1 MKLED
6 EGMELTHFNPEGRAQ
21 MVDVSAKEATFRV
34 ARAAATVRMAAA
46 TAEKIRAGQI
56 GKGDVLAVAQ
66 VAGIMAAKK
75 NSELI
80 PMCHPLMLTKVDL
93 RFSLEET
100 ALRIFS
106 EVRCRGETG
115 VEMEALTAVSVA
127 ALTVYDMCKA
137 VQKDMEITDIRLLYK
152 EGGKSG
158 VYRREGEA
166 RVTAVNISER
176 RGTPKHPVPYL
187 ELRLHHGIVGDA
199 HAGDWHRQ
207 ISLLAEE
214 SVDKM
219 RAMGKYQHHRNRI
232 DRAAGG
238 NGAGDRRGGGP
249 GDADRQGMPQRLRDP
264 PDYRPVRDAHGGDF
278 CRGRAGGPDL
288 SRRCHCDQKGVRR

>member
-21 MVDVSAKEATFRV
+21 MVDVSGKEATFRV

-80 PMCHPLMLTKVDL
+80 PMCHPLLLTKVDL

-137 VQKDMEITDIRLLYK
+137 VQKDMEITDIHLLYK

-176 RGTPKHPVPYL
+176 R
-187 ELRLHHGIVGDA
+187 A
-199 HAGDWHRQ
+199 
-207 ISLLAEE
+207 S
-214 SVDKM
+214 
-219 RAMGKYQHHRNRI
+219 
-232 DRAAGG
+232 
-238 NGAGDRRGGGP
+238 
-249 GDADRQGMPQRLRDP
+249 
-264 PDYRPVRDAHGGDF
+264 
-278 CRGRAGGPDL
+278 
-288 SRRCHCDQKGVRR
+288 